1 MGNDFINKTPLA
13 QELRPTVDKWNLIKL
28 KQLLRAKERGI
39 QSGKELLPVI
49 HLTENYYLEYV
60 KNSNQVKNKQKAK
73 SRKLKIQLKKSLPIW
88 LQFSNKKKKSKRFD
102 KRRVHH
108 LNNWENAK

>member
-73 SRKLKIQLKKSLPIW
+73 SRKLKIQLKKVYRSDYSS
-88 LQFSNKKKKSKRFD
+88 QTKKKSKRFD